1 MNEEQYT
8 ELTEALNNL
17 NQNTV
22 VTNNKIDELQ
32 HYFIRKDEEE
42 EKAQKKAQQE
52 AEEKAQKEAEE
63 KEANT
68 KAQEEEQLTREAQQQ
83 TQDEIYT
90 EQLQNINS
98 QLEAT
103 NGMLVGN
110 FVTDG
115 IICGVLLLTI
125 LWNKLN

>member
-1 MNEEQYT
+1 MNDEQYI
-8 ELTEALNNL
+8 ELKESIDAL

-22 VTNNKIDELQ
+22 TTNNSIKELQ
-32 HYFIRKDEEE
+32 EYFIKKD
-42 EKAQKKAQQE
+42 
-52 AEEKAQKEAEE
+52 KEAEKE
-63 KEANT
+63 KQQAE
-68 KAQEEEQLTREAQQQ
+68 KQAQEEAEIKEQEEAEAQTKAEQTREAQQ
-83 TQDEIYT
+83 TQEEIYT
-90 EQLQNINS
+90 EQLQNINT

-110 FVTDG
+110 YVTDG

>member
-8 ELTEALNNL
+8 EITEALNNL

-22 VTNNKIDELQ
+22 VTNNKLDELQ

-52 AEEKAQKEAEE
+52 AEEK
-63 KEANT
+63 EANT
-68 KAQEEEQLTREAQQQ
+68 KAQEEEQQTREAQQQ
-83 TQDEIYT
+83 TQEEIYT

>member
-1 MNEEQYT
+1 MTEEQYIELNNAINHLDNT
-8 ELTEALNNL
+8 TNETNNAIKDLTEY
-17 NQNTV
+17 
-22 VTNNKIDELQ
+22 LQ
-32 HYFIRKDEEE
+32 EKDEKEQKEKE
-42 EKAQKKAQQE
+42 EKAE
-52 AEEKAQKEAEE
+52 VE
-63 KEANT
+63 T
-68 KAQEEEQLTREAQQQ
+68 KQSETRDAQQQ
-83 TQDEIYT
+83 TQEEIYT
-90 EQLQNINS
+90 EQLQNINT